1 MNPFYLKDI
10 HSERELRLQGRSKP
24 DSHASL
30 LWGRAL
36 SGFSTE
42 EDIETLNK
50 AYKFAKAIDYHHE
63 GMESSIYFPHS
74 LRVAS
79 LALLSLDNNV
89 NAGVVGLLHN
99 VLETSDTP
107 VNTISHE
114 FGAQI
119 AIQVEHLTVN
129 RELQW
134 DEAYKELY
142 YKNINSSA
150 IECRIVKIFDKVDNI
165 FILNINPDEVIR
177 QKYLNEIN
185 AYILPMI
192 KRDIPSILEYTEQL
206 IEDCY
211 TMGQINV
218 KY

>member
-1 MNPFYLKDI
+1 MKPFYLQDI
-10 HSERELRLQGRSKP
+10 QSERKVRLQGRTRP
-24 DSHASL
+24 DPYASV
-30 LWGRAL
+30 LWDKAL
-36 SGFSTE
+36 SGFSKK
-42 EDIETLNK
+42 EDLETLDK
-50 AYKFAKAIDYHHE
+50 AYKFAKAIDYHHQ

-79 LALLSLDNNV
+79 LSLLSLCNNV

-99 VLETSDTP
+99 ILETSATSAK
-107 VNTISHE
+107 TIAQE
-114 FGAQI
+114 FGAEI
-119 AIQVEHLTVN
+119 AIQIEHLTVN
-129 RELQW
+129 RMLQW
-134 DEAYKELY
+134 DAPYKELY
-142 YKNINSSA
+142 YKIINSSP

-177 QKYLNEIN
+177 RKYLYEIN